1 MFKLLKSLSTC
12 TLLSQLQIWKSVV
25 IYFLTVFKDNAFVL
39 IIPRGL
45 TVFPDH
51 KIYGMKRS
59 KIKDI

>member
-1 MFKLLKSLSTC
+1 M
-12 TLLSQLQIWKSVV
+12 V
-25 IYFLTVFKDNAFVL
+25 IYFLTVFKDDAFVL

-59 KIKDI
+59 KIKDL